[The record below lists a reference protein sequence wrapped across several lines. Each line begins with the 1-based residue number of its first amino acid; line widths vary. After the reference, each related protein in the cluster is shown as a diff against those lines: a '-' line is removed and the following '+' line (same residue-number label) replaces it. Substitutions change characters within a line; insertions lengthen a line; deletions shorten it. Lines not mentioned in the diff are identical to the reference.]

1 MAFAAA
7 SFRHVPMSR
16 DLWLIFYVTYGVAAL
31 LLLAMLI
38 RGLVKKHPMK
48 KIVRDLGRPLK
59 MIILSLI
66 LWYATIYIAN
76 DFGSRF

>member
-1 MAFAAA
+1 
-7 SFRHVPMSR
+7 MSR
-16 DLWLIFYVTYGVAAL
+16 DLWLIFYITYGVAAL

-48 KIVRDLGRPLK
+48 KIGRDIGRPLR

-66 LWYATIYIAN
+66 LWYATIYIAK
-76 DFGSRF
+76 DFVGRF

>member
-1 MAFAAA
+1 
-7 SFRHVPMSR
+7 MSR
-16 DLWLIFYVTYGVAAL
+16 DLWLIFYITYGFAAL
-31 LLLAMLI
+31 LLLVMLI

-66 LWYATIYIAN
+66 LWYATIYIAE
-76 DFGSRF
+76 DLGSRF

>member
-1 MAFAAA
+1 
-7 SFRHVPMSR
+7 MSR
-16 DLWLIFYVTYGVAAL
+16 DLWLIFYITYGVAAL

-48 KIVRDLGRPLK
+48 KIARDVGRPLR

-66 LWYATIYIAN
+66 LWYATIYIAE
-76 DFGSRF
+76 DLGSRF